1 MNERDERNMKIV
13 LFCIMVVVAVMMFF
27 VVSLIT

>member
-13 LFCIMVVVAVMMFF
+13 LFCIMAIVAAMMFF

>member
-13 LFCIMVVVAVMMFF
+13 LFCITVVVAAMMFF

>member
-13 LFCIMVVVAVMMFF
+13 LFCIMTIVAAMMFF

>member
-13 LFCIMVVVAVMMFF
+13 LLCIMTIVAAMMFF

>member
-13 LFCIMVVVAVMMFF
+13 LFCIMVVVAAMMFF

>member
-1 MNERDERNMKIV
+1 MNKRDERNMKIV
-13 LFCIMVVVAVMMFF
+13 LFCIMVVVAAMMFF